1 MKYYKRPNYRN
12 NAEDIFYS
20 MNPES
25 RVCVEYQSTT
35 GQIRLLKSGEH
46 LGDLVPIELK
56 ALLKNS
62 IRKTKESN
70 EVRKDN
76 FKPLFNIR
84 AFRV

>member
-25 RVCVEYQSTT
+25 RVCVEYQNTT

-56 ALLKNS
+56 EFKSLIEIFNKKNE
-62 IRKTKESN
+62 RK
-70 EVRKDN
+70 
-76 FKPLFNIR
+76 
-84 AFRV
+84 